1 MDKSFCKAISMVNN
15 KNRKFSKKFWIS
27 YYNIMS
33 INKISIISIDK
44 KNSNAIRTY
53 QKASPELE
61 KLEKKYK
68 EKTST
73 EDQQRKA
80 QEMMLIYQK
89 YQINPIS
96 GCLLSFCKYH

>member
-33 INKISIISIDK
+33 INKISIISINK

-53 QKASPELE
+53 QKS
-61 KLEKKYK
+61 KSRTRKTRKKV
-68 EKTST
+68 
-73 EDQQRKA
+73 
-80 QEMMLIYQK
+80 
-89 YQINPIS
+89 
-96 GCLLSFCKYH
+96 